1 VLEKVALGMINDVQR
16 YCYAAYRDW
25 RFGFNYLD
33 VGGKLL
39 KALIF
44 KSYLV

>member
-1 VLEKVALGMINDVQR
+1 VVEKVALGLIKDVQR
-16 YCYAAYRDW
+16 YCCAAYRDW

-33 VGGKLL
+33 VGEKLL

-44 KSYLV
+44 K